1 MATAVVSRK
10 KANHI
15 TDEIDG
21 LFEIFLLVIPLVV
34 KKIRAPYGPQQYLY
48 PTPGRV
54 HLESFKIQAHLFR
67 DQIRHKQ
74 VPAHTKNIYHLN
86 LRQLALP
93 IM

>member
-34 KKIRAPYGPQQYLY
+34 KKIRTQRLEEFISSLSKFRRTCSVTKSDANKFLR
-48 PTPGRV
+48 TPKTFTT
-54 HLESFKIQAHLFR
+54 S
-67 DQIRHKQ
+67 
-74 VPAHTKNIYHLN
+74 T
-86 LRQLALP
+86 
-93 IM
+93 